1 MSYIKDKVSRLPLPI
16 VPATLGLLVLSGFY
30 ETIGYPFVH
39 MAGVFVASLIAIA
52 YSLKIAFH
60 FRGVV
65 AGEYANPMLAAL
77 YPTLP
82 MLIMVLCAYIAQL
95 FPAISPGAGIVFFIM
110 LALLFVHLIVFFAR
124 FFLRRFEWKTF
135 MPSWYVTTNGVMV
148 STVAGMQF
156 MPEPLAA
163 GIVAWGIGIYLILT
177 PFMLWRM
184 KRCEVA
190 EAMMHSQAILLGP
203 CSMCLV
209 SYVNV
214 FSQPNL
220 FLVGFLFAC
229 VVASLCY
236 VIWKLP
242 KFFSVA
248 FHPGYAGM
256 TFPLAV
262 GLLAT
267 QSFSTV
273 FSVAG
278 FSDVSWIATQLVGVQ
293 LLMTTT
299 IVIVVAS
306 RFVGL
311 LAASF
316 TRDRTSGVFDPNQLA
331 VLRALR
337 AYLRRGAAA
346 TEDATKA
353 EEFIPIAAGGDCL
366 IDCFEAPAEDHS

>member
-1 MSYIKDKVSRLPLPI
+1 
-16 VPATLGLLVLSGFY
+16 
-30 ETIGYPFVH
+30 
-39 MAGVFVASLIAIA
+39 
-52 YSLKIAFH
+52 
-60 FRGVV
+60 
-65 AGEYANPMLAAL
+65 
-77 YPTLP
+77 
-82 MLIMVLCAYIAQL
+82 
-95 FPAISPGAGIVFFIM
+95 
-110 LALLFVHLIVFFAR
+110 
-124 FFLRRFEWKTF
+124 

-220 FLVGFLFAC
+220 FVVGFLFAC

-236 VIWKLP
+236 VVWKLP

-273 FSVAG
+273 FFAAG
-278 FSDVSWIATQLVGVQ
+278 FADVSWMATQLVGIQ

-316 TRDRTSGVFDPNQLA
+316 TRGHNSGVFDPGQLA

-353 EEFIPIAAGGDCL
+353 EEFVPIAAGGDCL
-366 IDCFEAPAEDHS
+366 LDCSEGSSGNHS